1 MPAVVNTALDLST
14 NTVFK
19 NLGLTDYY
27 TYSSTGSG
35 GVGGYSAVSLGILPD
50 EGETHVSVPL
60 PGAEFKM
67 LDRSAHSFI
76 NRLVIRSQGT
86 EIERIEQYD
95 VVAAMLND
103 LIYSNEQA

>member
-1 MPAVVNTALDLST
+1 MNASLELDT

-27 TYSSTGSG
+27 NYSTTSSG
-35 GVGGYSAVSLGILPD
+35 GVGDYPTKSLPVLTDTGS
-50 EGETHVSVPL
+50 THTSVPL

-86 EIERIEQYD
+86 EIERIE
-95 VVAAMLND
+95 
-103 LIYSNEQA
+103 

>member
-1 MPAVVNTALDLST
+1 MPAVVNAALVLDT

-27 TYSSTGSG
+27 DYSTTSSG
-35 GVGGYSAVSLGILPD
+35 GVGGYPTKSLPILLSD
-50 EGETHVSVPL
+50 SGKSHTSVPL

-86 EIERIEQYD
+86 EIERIE
-95 VVAAMLND
+95 
-103 LIYSNEQA
+103 

>member
-1 MPAVVNTALDLST
+1 MPALVNTNLDITT

-19 NLGLTDYY
+19 KLGLTDYY
-27 TYSSTGSG
+27 SYSSTGSG
-35 GVGGYSAVSLGILPD
+35 GVGGYPAVSLGILGD
-50 EGETHVSVPL
+50 TGETHASVPL

-86 EIERIEQYD
+86 EIERIE
-95 VVAAMLND
+95 
-103 LIYSNEQA
+103 

>member
-1 MPAVVNTALDLST
+1 MPTVVNTTLDLST
-14 NTVFK
+14 NVFK

-27 TYSSTGSG
+27 AYSSTGSG
-35 GVGGYSAVSLGILPD
+35 GAGGYPAVSLGILTD
-50 EGETHVSVPL
+50 TGETHGSVPL

-86 EIERIEQYD
+86 EIERIE
-95 VVAAMLND
+95 
-103 LIYSNEQA
+103 

>member
-1 MPAVVNTALDLST
+1 MPAVVNVPLVLDT

-27 TYSSTGSG
+27 DYSTTSSG
-35 GVGGYSAVSLGILPD
+35 GVGDYPKKSLPVLSDSGKSH
-50 EGETHVSVPL
+50 TSVPL

-86 EIERIEQYD
+86 EIERIE
-95 VVAAMLND
+95 
-103 LIYSNEQA
+103 